1 MDDNKKNDWLDWADE
16 AWCVF
21 FVKNVM
27 IMSEELYNELQRAY
41 TKVPLSSMIRADIE
55 PYWDEK

>member
-1 MDDNKKNDWLDWADE
+1 MDDNKKTIGSIGWMKHG
-16 AWCVF
+16 VF

>member
-1 MDDNKKNDWLDWADE
+1 MKHG
-16 AWCVF
+16 VF